1 MIAQYLDAT
10 YPNNPLLFPPGTAAL
25 QAAFS
30 SFTIP
35 SVMFPTYMVVLARTA
50 ALLNPPSKAYFTETR
65 QNSYGPLEARN
76 SPEFWEKLESGLGQ
90 VKSFIEAN
98 GEGKPLL
105 LSGEKDK
112 FTFSDFHIVAILV
125 WARIAAGAD
134 SEDWKKIAGFHGGF
148 PAGARR

>member
-1 MIAQYLDAT
+1 
-10 YPNNPLLFPPGTAAL
+10 
-25 QAAFS
+25 
-30 SFTIP
+30 
-35 SVMFPTYMVVLARTA
+35 MFPTYMVVLARTA

-134 SEDWKKIAGFHGGF
+134 SEDWKKIAGFHEGF
-148 PAGARR
+148 PGKYLAQFEKFTS